1 MEGVVSDRASRSLR
15 RYASVA
21 TWPVRLVRKY
31 WVKIEGIRVAPV
43 LPLQRA
49 IVRETTIIR
58 IMTPYARTIG
68 TFENVLEQR
77 KHTKTPEFRQES
89 RAAPG
94 TCYNIQQI

>member
-1 MEGVVSDRASRSLR
+1 MEGVVSDRTSRSLR

-21 TWPVRLVRKY
+21 TWPVRLVRN

-49 IVRETTIIR
+49 VVETTNILR
-58 IMTPYARTIG
+58 IMTPSARTVG
-68 TFENVLEQR
+68 TFVNVLEQG
-77 KHTKTPEFRQES
+77 KHTQSPKPRQEPE
-89 RAAPG
+89 AAPV